1 MSLAGE
7 RQTLS
12 AAKRP
17 PKPATQTPQKP
28 AAAPFRGVY
37 ESNAMRA
44 LDKARVQQS
53 ATRFDGTRLVWNA
66 ALLGVVAAVWRG
78 RYLESILP
86 SEFGLVSWALMPFL
100 GIAVLNIAIIA
111 WNFFRSSDAA
121 QLDKVPLTPR
131 EKVLMGLD
139 TSTKLPP
146 MNATPTSTPKY
157 TPSKSFFRPSV
168 GTINSSS
175 KPSGSL
181 FATSTPLSRAS
192 QSATASSTPFGNTS
206 NQQSQFVS
214 PTSGVPAGVASS
226 VTPMFVSAS
235 PLASHLLAT
244 SPSIRDSPPI
254 RDKTM
259 LQRLI
264 NESMSPSP
272 SPLQQ
277 VSSQQFNPPSSS
289 PFYSSPSLGHHFSSP
304 SAMPHATSAAAATL
318 HTMPISNSGKFQPA
332 TPSKPNT
339 ASSKQP
345 HDRVEGGFVIKAPSA
360 VVSSLAIDNGV
371 LDRWGEGM
379 RWWMSGKV
387 VKAIASRVEA
397 WEESAAKE
405 GMDHL
410 GVSAEGAVWNTAAW
424 GVCNPVA
431 ASAAGN
437 AAGGLM
443 GSSGFGS
450 SAGGLFAPKS
460 TSGFGGFGQTQQ
472 KQSMFGASTSSFGG
486 FGGGSLGGSLQT
498 QQNQA
503 KPTTL
508 LEFQQR
514 FGQTPL
520 CQERLK
526 IEQYLNIPDYN
537 CRPYILERIQAL
549 SKSGGLASYNWNVAS
564 SSSSAGSNLFGSSLS
579 SVMEFFTS
587 SQTSF
592 DRSTSSNR
600 MGQSVNSMSSSF
612 NLGPGASSNFP
623 GSSTHSTGGQ
633 ADKSTFSASV
643 STSGG
648 AGVSSKLQSAAQ
660 TKVPS
665 DAQILVHLVCT
676 FFDEQM
682 GWGPKRGFTSKY
694 FVSIEGKPDPS
705 VSIQILEKTRSPV
718 PHYNLFYRN
727 RIYEVYPKRNNVFHM
742 FSIFA
747 YIVSTTAGGYLGL
760 LNLGGKSVGMVTET
774 GILDGPA
781 RSAFLEE
788 EEERRR
794 KSREGRVSSSSS
806 LSLSSSGDVAGDEA
820 KENLNASVTAGTAT
834 GTTAPAATSSL
845 FGTPGGATGVSGSSG
860 GGGGLSFGFG
870 SSASVGAASSGGGKR
885 KN

>member
-1 MSLAGE
+1 MSLTGE

-28 AAAPFRGVY
+28 AAVPFRGVY

-66 ALLGVVAAVWRG
+66 ALLGVVAAVWKG

-111 WNFFRSSDAA
+111 WNFFGSNDAA

-146 MNATPTSTPKY
+146 LNATPTSTPKY

-192 QSATASSTPFGNTS
+192 QSATANSTPFGNTS

-214 PTSGVPAGVASS
+214 PTSGVPAGAASS

-277 VSSQQFNPPSSS
+277 VSSQQFNTPSSS

-431 ASAAGN
+431 SAGNTAAAAGS
-437 AAGGLM
+437 LM
-443 GSSGFGS
+443 GPSGFGS
-450 SAGGLFAPKS
+450 SAAGGLFAPKS

-503 KPTTL
+503 KPTNL

-564 SSSSAGSNLFGSSLS
+564 SSSSAGSNMFGSSLS

-623 GSSTHSTGGQ
+623 GSSNSTGQ
-633 ADKSTFSASV
+633 ADKSAFSASV

-648 AGVSSKLQSAAQ
+648 GAGGVSSKLQSAAQ

-694 FVSIEGKPDPS
+694 FVGIEGKPDPS

-794 KSREGRVSSSSS
+794 KSREGRVS
-806 LSLSSSGDVAGDEA
+806 LASSGNVLSDEA
-820 KENLNASVTAGTAT
+820 KENLNASATAA
-834 GTTAPAATSSL
+834 APATSSL
-845 FGTPGGATGVSGSSG
+845 FGTPGGATGVSG
-860 GGGGLSFGFG
+860 GLSFGFG
-870 SSASVGAASSGGGKR
+870 SSTPVGASSGGGKR

>member
-1 MSLAGE
+1 MSLTGE

-28 AAAPFRGVY
+28 AAVPFRGVY

-44 LDKARVQQS
+44 LDRARVQQS

-66 ALLGVVAAVWRG
+66 ALLAVVAAVWKG

-111 WNFFRSSDAA
+111 WNFFRSRDAA

-146 MNATPTSTPKY
+146 MNPTPTSTPKY

-181 FATSTPLSRAS
+181 FATTSTPLSRAS
-192 QSATASSTPFGNTS
+192 QSATANSTPFGNTS

-214 PTSGVPAGVASS
+214 PTSGVHPGATSS

-235 PLASHLLAT
+235 PLASHLHAT

-332 TPSKPNT
+332 TPSKPST

-387 VKAIASRVEA
+387 VKALASRVEA

-410 GVSAEGAVWNTAAW
+410 GVSAEVAVWNTAAW

-431 ASAAGN
+431 SAGN
-437 AAGGLM
+437 AAGGSLM

-450 SAGGLFAPKS
+450 STGGLFAPKS

-472 KQSMFGASTSSFGG
+472 KQSMFGAGTSSFGG

-503 KPTTL
+503 KPTNL

-549 SKSGGLASYNWNVAS
+549 SKSGGLASYNWNAAS
-564 SSSSAGSNLFGSSLS
+564 SSSSSGSNLFGSSLS

-623 GSSTHSTGGQ
+623 GSSNSASQ
-633 ADKSTFSASV
+633 AEKSTFSASV
-643 STSGG
+643 SAGG
-648 AGVSSKLQSAAQ
+648 AGAASKLQSAAQ

-794 KSREGRVSSSSS
+794 KSREGRVSSDNAPS
-806 LSLSSSGDVAGDEA
+806 ADEA
-820 KENLNASVTAGTAT
+820 KENLGASAT
-834 GTTAPAATSSL
+834 PAAAAPPATSSL
-845 FGTPGGATGVSGSSG
+845 FGTPGGGTSISG
-860 GGGGLSFGFG
+860 GGSGGLSFGFG
-870 SSASVGAASSGGGKR
+870 NSISGGAASGGGKR